1 MIDET
6 LGKYKVVEHLGQ
18 GAMAEVYKAYQPSLD
33 RHVAI
38 KVLHSFL
45 ADEKDFLSRALRGA
59 RAVATLRHPNIVQ
72 VYDFDY
78 DKEQNI
84 YFLVMEYVDGLS
96 LKDRLETLE
105 EQGEYLSWDEM
116 IRIVT
121 AVGKALAYAHERGMV
136 HRDVK
141 PANIMFNEDG
151 EVILTDFG
159 IAKMV
164 GSQDLTA
171 SGAMVGTPAYIAPE
185 VAEGRQV
192 DGRSDIYSLG
202 VVLYQI
208 LTGSLPFEADTPI
221 GVALKHIQEPL
232 PPAREVRPELPAA
245 IEPVLERAMAKDP
258 AERYQTADA
267 LLADLQQAMA
277 QAGADFPSSAASEGE
292 SEAQETDSTPDAGGS
307 RGGTPPDELPA
318 GDPSPAHRR
327 WWRLAALGVGAL
339 LLLGAVGAL
348 ASQGPVGF
356 LANLANSKMTTTPST
371 PSIAGP
377 EKTDGS
383 IATKTSTRN
392 TTPSSTPTETPPLD
406 LTATAWAA
414 CDFDFDLEQD
424 RGVWPAVLSPRQE
437 FSKYWRIKNTGT
449 CTLPQNLVW
458 TFASGEE
465 VEVVEEPLLEP
476 LAVDE
481 EIDLEARLRAPEAFG
496 TYTTAWQ
503 LQGPEAA
510 PIGQPLEA
518 SYRVGPTHTPT
529 PTPLATPVDG
539 DGDSLWMS
547 EPRLVACDG
556 VGGRVAWSAGGG
568 PSDNYRYF
576 YSDVS
581 PRFELNGPV
590 HEVENLPA
598 PVTYLTASGDLTF
611 PVPAHCGKDDVGR
624 CTGPEGKYE
633 IVWRKVWLASDR
645 CP

>member
-1 MIDET
+1 LIDET

-45 ADEKDFLSRALRGA
+45 ANEKDFLSRALRGA

-78 DKEQNI
+78 DKDQDI

-96 LKDRLETLE
+96 LKDRLEALA
-105 EQGEYLSWDEM
+105 EQDSYLPWDEVV
-116 IRIVT
+116 RIMT
-121 AVGKALAYAHERGMV
+121 AVGEALAYAHERGMV

-192 DGRSDIYSLG
+192 DGQSDIYSLG
-202 VVLYQI
+202 VVLYQV

-232 PPAREVRPELPAA
+232 PSAREVRPDLPAA

-258 AERYQTADA
+258 DDRYQTAIDFV
-267 LLADLQQAMA
+267 ADLRQAMA
-277 QAGADFPSSAASEGE
+277 SVGQGAALTDGALDAKVSEEDQSADDSSADA
-292 SEAQETDSTPDAGGS
+292 DSS
-307 RGGTPPDELPA
+307 VSLR
-318 GDPSPAHRR
+318 RR
-327 WWRLAALGVGAL
+327 WWRLAALGAGVL
-339 LLLGAVGAL
+339 LLLGAIGVL
-348 ASQGPVGF
+348 ASRNQVRL
-356 LANLANSKMTTTPST
+356 LANLASSEATITPSST
-371 PSIAGP
+371 SLSAAAL
-377 EKTDGS
+377 EQTQES
-383 IATKTSTRN
+383 MSRTSTPEP
-392 TTPSSTPTETPPLD
+392 TPSSTPTATPPPD

-414 CDFDFDLEQD
+414 CDFDFDLESN
-424 RGVWPAVLSPRQE
+424 RGVWPSVLIPRQE
-437 FSKYWRIKNTGT
+437 FSKYWRIRNTGT
-449 CTLPQNLVW
+449 CTLPQNLEW
-458 TFASGEE
+458 TFVSGEK
-465 VEVVEEPLLEP
+465 VEVVAEPMLEP
-476 LAVDE
+476 LAVDDVL
-481 EIDLEARLRAPEAFG
+481 DLEARLRAPEKFG

-503 LQGPEAA
+503 LQGREGDPV
-510 PIGQPLEA
+510 GQPLEA
-518 SYRVGPTHTPT
+518 FYEVGPTQT
-529 PTPLATPVDG
+529 PTPLVPTPVG
-539 DGDSLWMS
+539 GGGDSLWMTK
-547 EPRLVACDG
+547 PRLVACDG

-576 YSDVS
+576 YSEAT
-581 PRFELNGPV
+581 PGFELSGPV
-590 HEVENLPA
+590 HNVENLPA

-611 PVPAHCGKDDVGR
+611 PVPGRCGEDDEGR
-624 CTGPEGKYE
+624 CTGPDGEYE
-633 IVWRKVWLASDR
+633 IVWRKVWLSSDL